1 MVGSTGVRK
10 RSAGILVF
18 QRDDDGMKVLLGH
31 MGGPWWKNRD
41 RRAWTIPK
49 GEYLPG
55 ETGIEAASREFLEE
69 LGVPVPVGDLR
80 DLGEVRQ
87 AGGKVVIAWAV
98 EGDVDLAAVEFGT
111 FEMEWPKGSGRL
123 VRFPELDKVDWFDIQ
138 TAETKV
144 VAAQRQFLWRLRDLL
159 TDRDRSD
166 GR

>member
-1 MVGSTGVRK
+1 MAGNTGVRK

-18 QRDDDGMKVLLGH
+18 HRDDRELRVLLGH
-31 MGGPWWKNRD
+31 MGGPWWKRRD
-41 RRAWTIPK
+41 SRAWTIPK

-69 LGVPVPVGDLR
+69 LGVPVPVGELQ

-98 EGDVDLAAVEFGT
+98 EGDVDIASVKFGT

-123 VRFPELDKVDWFDIQ
+123 VRFPELDKVDWFAIEA
-138 TAETKV
+138 AEGKI

-159 TDRDRSD
+159 KD
-166 GR
+166 GRSEVN